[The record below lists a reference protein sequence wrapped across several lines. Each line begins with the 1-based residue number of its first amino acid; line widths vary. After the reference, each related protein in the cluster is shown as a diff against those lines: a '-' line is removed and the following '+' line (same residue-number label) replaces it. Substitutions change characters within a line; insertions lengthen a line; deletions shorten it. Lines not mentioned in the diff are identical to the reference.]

1 MLRDAQ
7 ENDDNKAHLHET
19 LTTMTTAR
27 VPTCAQSVKLTGDAW
42 SQPGAF

>member
-19 LTTMTTAR
+19 LTTAR
-27 VPTCAQSVKLTGDAW
+27 VPTCARSVKLTGEAPRSW